1 MELEDAIK
9 HCEEVT
15 KENDDS
21 AKEFYRISKLETH
34 PDRKCAEDGYVEC
47 KKCAAE
53 HRQLAEW
60 LKELLRAR
68 VLLKAT
74 HELLEK
80 ADDSPYVLNALEI
93 IVNYDGAEYDGQY
106 LKEEI
111 EYYFDEYGSGQ

>member
-1 MELEDAIK
+1 MTLEEAIK
-9 HCEEVT
+9 HCEEVAT
-15 KENDDS
+15 
-21 AKEFYRISKLETH
+21 
-34 PDRKCAEDGYVEC
+34 RKDIEAEEHNPRYTGLIMEC
-47 KKCAAE
+47 KECASE

-93 IVNYDGAEYDGQY
+93 IVNYDGAECDGQY